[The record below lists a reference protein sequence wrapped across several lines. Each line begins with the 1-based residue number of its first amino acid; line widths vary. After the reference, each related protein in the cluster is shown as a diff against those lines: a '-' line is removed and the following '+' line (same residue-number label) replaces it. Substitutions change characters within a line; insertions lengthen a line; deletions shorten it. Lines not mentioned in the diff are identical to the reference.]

1 MGRSGSFRSGLFFE
15 RQEDRMS
22 RGTRILL
29 LSLICGIVA
38 IGIALVI
45 MGVIPTRR

>member
-1 MGRSGSFRSGLFFE
+1 
-15 RQEDRMS
+15 MS

-29 LSLICGIVA
+29 LSLFCGAIA

-45 MGVIPTRR
+45 AGVIPARR